1 VVLEAQAA
9 GIPVVATDVGGV
21 AEAVLPGQTA
31 ILVAPQDAT
40 AERLRRTLLEAL
52 DDRALRGRTRTD
64 GPALIARSFAPQPM
78 AARLMQIYG
87 LGGR

>member
-1 VVLEAQAA
+1 
-9 GIPVVATDVGGV
+9 
-21 AEAVLPGQTA
+21 
-31 ILVAPQDAT
+31 
-40 AERLRRTLLEAL
+40 LLEAL